1 MDEGRLWRL
10 FFATG
15 LPEVYLALRG
25 ERGEREERKA
35 MEPAVRTALRGT
47 EGGTKKI

>member
-15 LPEVYLALRG
+15 LPEAYLALRG
-25 ERGEREERKA
+25 EREEREA
-35 MEPAVRTALRGT
+35 LEPEVRTAFRRT
-47 EGGTKKI
+47 EGGTRKV

>member
-1 MDEGRLWRL
+1 MDEQGLWRL

-25 ERGEREERKA
+25 TGREET
-35 MEPAVRTALRGT
+35 EPQAKTAFQP
-47 EGGTKKI
+47 EQPVQKQI